1 MNSDTKQ
8 MTIPELIEAIV
19 PFIQKEQYS
28 DGYISGLTRC
38 FIQFEKYCAER
49 EITQLTAEV
58 AQQFLQER
66 YGLQPGTVDRR
77 LSRNIRA
84 MDMLSDFRHCGAV
97 MTRRSLDK
105 NFPDV

>member
-38 FIQFEKYCAER
+38 FIQFEK
-49 EITQLTAEV
+49 
-58 AQQFLQER
+58 
-66 YGLQPGTVDRR
+66 
-77 LSRNIRA
+77 
-84 MDMLSDFRHCGAV
+84 
-97 MTRRSLDK
+97 
-105 NFPDV
+105 